1 MIVAGV
7 MSGTSADGINVAL
20 ARLRGRGFATEFKL
34 LAHYEFPYSPA
45 VRRAILELMNAEE
58 ASVARL
64 SRLNFLLG
72 ELYADAVFRARQRAR
87 VTLEL
92 VGCHGQTIYHQGERE
107 PFLGSKVA
115 ATWQTGEAALIAAR
129 VRAPVVSDFR
139 PADIAAGGKGAP
151 LVPFLDYVL
160 YRDSRAGRIAQNLG
174 GIGNLTAIPAGAS
187 ANDVLAFDTGPG
199 NMVIDAVCERLFH
212 RSYDRN
218 GTIAQRGNV
227 LPEILK
233 LALEHPFFRRKPPK
247 TAGREEFGRDFV
259 ADFIKA
265 CGRARHED
273 IIATVTQLT
282 ARSIGIAVRKFVLGI
297 PSAERSYTHPSPK
310 TGERV
315 GHPTLAKVGH
325 PTKTDE
331 RVGHPTSAKVGHPTL
346 AARSYT
352 HPSPKTGERVGH
364 PTHGWGNHG
373 TSYTDYIVSGGG
385 TRNLTL
391 MRMIRDELK
400 PLGLRVRLS
409 DEFGVPSEAKEALA
423 FAVLAYE
430 SWHQRPSNIP
440 SATGA
445 RRPAIL
451 GKISYA

>member
-34 LAHYEFPYSPA
+34 LAHYEFPYPPA

-115 ATWQTGEAALIAAR
+115 ATWQTGEAAVIAAR

-199 NMVIDAVCERLFH
+199 NMVIDALCERLIH

-233 LALEHPFFRRKPPK
+233 LALEHPFFSRKPPK

-273 IIATVTQLT
+273 IIATATQLT
-282 ARSIGIAVRKFVLGI
+282 ARSIGIAVRRFVLGMA
-297 PSAERSYTHPSPK
+297 SAARSHSHPSQK

-325 PTKTDE
+325 PTSAS
-331 RVGHPTSAKVGHPTL
+331 VGDRCA
-346 AARSYT
+346 YT
-352 HPSPKTGERVGH
+352 E
-364 PTHGWGNHG
+364 
-373 TSYTDYIVSGGG
+373 YIVSGGG
-385 TRNLTL
+385 TRNPTL
-391 MRMIRDELK
+391 MRLIRDELK